1 MSESLSD
8 LLAKRRAPEPPELA
22 QVRAFVQ
29 QATGVVPTLA
39 VSTSAITI
47 HMPSSAA
54 AGALRMHLHEL
65 QSQLGTGK
73 RLVIRIGSAG

>member
-22 QVRAFVQ
+22 HIRTFVE
-29 QATGVVPTLA
+29 QATGVIPALA
-39 VSTSAITI
+39 VSSSAITI

-54 AGALRMHLHEL
+54 AGALRMCIHEL
-65 QSQLGTGK
+65 QSQLKISK
-73 RLVIRIGSAG
+73 RLVIRIGSVR